1 MKSRPAK
8 YAVAIAMP
16 FAALLI
22 QLALRPVF
30 EGIPF
35 FLFFV
40 VVFVSALLSGFFPA
54 LVSAVLSTALTTYF
68 MQPQPAQIAL
78 FLVTGIGISWFVTSR
93 QRWEAEQQR
102 AEVDH
107 LATIANVAPAIVWI
121 TDAGKSCTYVN
132 DRWLEFSGRTR
143 EEELGFGWLSEMHP
157 EDIPRCMPVF
167 ERAFSAHEPVEI
179 EYRQRRHDG
188 VYRWMLSRGVP
199 RFDRKGTFEGYIGVA
214 LDIEDLRVAEE
225 LLRFAAMASET
236 MAASLDYEATLRAT
250 AELAVPAL
258 ADCVVVAL
266 IGEDGIARRVAAVH
280 SDPEKHALAQKLLD
294 KPFPQDFPE
303 QVVERSRK
311 MQPFV
316 FEMNDEALAEMIPDP
331 EHAAIVRA
339 LGTNSL
345 LVVPIETRDRL
356 MGTMS
361 FLSVTPSRYGR
372 KDIDLA
378 GLLARR
384 VAIAIDNARLYR
396 AAVQANAAKDE
407 FLATIS
413 HELRTPMTA
422 TLGWVR
428 LLELGQ
434 VEPETMSTALKAIEN
449 STMAQARIIDEI
461 LDVSSIV
468 LGKFRMERGEV
479 DLRAVVDAATQ
490 AVLPA
495 LSAKSIT
502 MNVDTERWSGV
513 VHGDGNRLQQI
524 VWNLLANS
532 TKFGKRNGHI
542 DVTVEREDSIAR
554 IVVSDDGSGIDPG
567 FLPFVFDRFVQ
578 QDSGSARNHG
588 GLGLGLAIVRHLVEL
603 HGGTVRA
610 FSDGRDKGAT
620 FTVELPAS

>member
-1 MKSRPAK
+1 MKSGAGK

-16 FAALLI
+16 VVAILI
-22 QLALRPVF
+22 QLAFRPVF

-40 VVFVSALLSGFFPA
+40 VVFVSALLSGFVPG
-54 LVSAVLSTALTTYF
+54 LLSTLISTALTAFY
-68 MQPQPAQIAL
+68 MQPQPAQIVL
-78 FLVTGIGISWFVTSR
+78 FLLTGIGISWFVSSR
-93 QRWEAEQQR
+93 QRWEAEQSR
-102 AEVDH
+102 IEVNH

-121 TDAGKSCTYVN
+121 TDANKSCTYVN

-143 EEELGFGWLSEMHP
+143 EEELGFGWLSEIHP
-157 EDIPRCMPVF
+157 EDVPRCMPVF

-179 EYRQRRHDG
+179 EYRQRRRDG
-188 VYRWMLSRGVP
+188 AWRWMLSRGVP
-199 RFDRKGTFEGYIGVA
+199 RFDRKGTFDGYIGVA
-214 LDIEDLRVAEE
+214 IDIDDLRTAEE
-225 LLRFAAMASET
+225 LLRFAAKASET

-250 AELAVPAL
+250 AQLAIPAL

-266 IGEDGIARRVAAVH
+266 IGEDGVARRVAAVH
-280 SDPEKHALAQKLLD
+280 SDPQKHALAQRLLE

-303 QVVERSRK
+303 QVVESSRK
-311 MQPFV
+311 MEPFV
-316 FEMNDEALAEMIPDP
+316 IDMNDDSIAKMITDP
-331 EHAAIVRA
+331 EHASIVRE
-339 LGTNSL
+339 LGAASA

-356 MGTMS
+356 MGTIS

-372 KDIDLA
+372 KDFDLA
-378 GLLARR
+378 GLLASR

-396 AAVQANAAKDE
+396 AAVQASAAKDE

-428 LLELGQ
+428 LMELGQ

-449 STMAQARIIDEI
+449 STMAQARIIDDI

-479 DLRAVVDAATQ
+479 DLRAVVDRATQ

-495 LSAKSIT
+495 LSAKAIT
-502 MNVDTERWSGV
+502 VNVDTERWSGV
-513 VHGDGNRLQQI
+513 VHGDASRLQQI

-542 DVTVEREDSIAR
+542 EVTVEREDSLAR
-554 IVVSDDGSGIDPG
+554 IVVRDDGTGIDPG
-567 FLPFVFDRFVQ
+567 FLPYVFDRFVQ

-620 FTVELPAS
+620 FTVELPAA